1 MITDD
6 VICAHKEM
14 KKRKV
19 VAAPSGSALLT
30 YQMVYP
36 HGPTNPPRQQ
46 QQHQH
51 QRQQQQ
57 WVPHPPQHQHQQ
69 AAPKALPP
77 PPLVLRLPAPPTAGA
92 TSSHTCF
99 NCGHLGHFARE
110 CPVPKK
116 NAAQGHVIHPPH
128 FRQKVAIAKN
138 GNVNYTTKEDIT
150 EGE

>member
-6 VICAHKEM
+6 VIRAHKQM

-19 VAAPSGSALLT
+19 VAAPFGSALLA
-30 YQMVYP
+30 YQVVYP
-36 HGPTNPPRQQ
+36 HGPTNLPHQQ
-46 QQHQH
+46 QQHQ
-51 QRQQQQ
+51 Q
-57 WVPHPPQHQHQQ
+57 WAPRPPQRQHQQ

-77 PPLVLRLPAPPTAGA
+77 PPLVLCLPAPPTAGA

-99 NCGHLGHFARE
+99 NCGHSGHFARE

-116 NAAQGHVIHPPH
+116 NATQGHVIHPPR

>member
-6 VICAHKEM
+6 VIRAHKEM

-19 VAAPSGSALLT
+19 VAALSGSALLT

-51 QRQQQQ
+51 QR
-57 WVPHPPQHQHQQ
+57 QHQQ

-116 NAAQGHVIHPPH
+116 NAAQGHVIHPPR